1 MQLNLAHYQWQLPD
15 QEALAPNLKSLIGS
29 PYQAAF
35 LRLAQ
40 KRGLTSREAIEVA
53 TQTQPTLYHDPFLMH
68 DMGRAVSRL
77 EKAIANQERI
87 MIYGDYDADGIT
99 ATLILLEG
107 LELIG
112 ANVDYYLPNRHID
125 GYGPNLHRYRQ
136 LIEEGAEL
144 ILTCD
149 NGVAGYEAIE
159 YANSVGIDVIVT
171 DHHEIQP
178 TIPNA
183 YAVVHPAH
191 PDSHY
196 PFPYLSGAGVAL
208 KVISALTGE
217 VPQDLMD
224 LAAIGTVADMVDLRD
239 ENRTIVLA
247 GLQQIQ
253 QTERIGLR
261 QLIKQAGATITKA
274 DAQTIGF
281 IIGPRLNAL
290 GRLGDPSPGLRL
302 LATFDEA
309 EATELANDVEEKN
322 TERKNIVNQM
332 MTSVNAQ
339 LASLEDIPPIL
350 ILAHPDWPAGVLGI
364 AAGRVAQKYHRPTIL
379 CQYLSEENLYKG
391 SGRSVDG
398 VDLFEWLST
407 NQSFLK
413 YYGGHEQAAGMTIE
427 ANQWEGFVEA
437 MQHSAEPYIEVIN
450 QPPQLDIDLVLTT
463 DEITEDF
470 VDQVSQL
477 GPFGIG
483 NPEPLVLVQ
492 DATLNHVRFIGKDQ
506 SHLKLSVQS
515 PNATSSLQT
524 IGFGQADQG
533 RHLKVG
539 QKVSVVGKVGFNEW
553 NGERMVQLM
562 QEDLGIKSKQWI
574 DVRGSHIPN
583 DLMEQAHTVYLFQH
597 QRLADT
603 AKDRIANS
611 ATISLYGDTA
621 VESDLTDFDK
631 LVIMEPPKDIDLLT
645 DWLDSKN
652 WSQIY
657 LGSFLQTSKY
667 LIGLPSREETVKF
680 YKYQISQ
687 KESYFIR
694 DRLDEVAKQLDMH
707 VGKIKLLY
715 LMFFEAKFVTIENGW
730 ISNVNPTKKEKVNLT
745 ELSSYRQFKAEIEIE
760 RLLNYA
766 SLAEV
771 ASYFEGEK
779 QDGSD

>member
-1 MQLNLAHYQWQLPD
+1 MQLNLARYQWQLPD
-15 QEALAPNLKSLIGS
+15 QQALAPNLKSLIGS
-29 PYQAAF
+29 SYPAAF
-35 LRLAQ
+35 LRLVQ
-40 KRGLTSREAIEVA
+40 QRGLTSQEAIEVA

-68 DMGRAVSRL
+68 DMDRVVRRL
-77 EKAIANQERI
+77 ETAIANQERI
-87 MIYGDYDADGIT
+87 IIYGDYDADGIT

-125 GYGPNLHRYRQ
+125 GYGPNLDRYRQ

-149 NGVAGYEAIE
+149 NGVAGYEAID

-171 DHHEIQP
+171 DHHEIQS
-178 TIPNA
+178 TLPNA

-191 PDSHY
+191 PEGRY
-196 PFPYLSGAGVAL
+196 PFAYLSGAGVAL

-224 LAAIGTVADMVDLRD
+224 LAAIGTVADMVDLTD

-247 GLQQIQ
+247 GLQQIR

-261 QLIKQAGATITKA
+261 QLIKQAGANITNA
-274 DAQTIGF
+274 NAQTIGF

-290 GRLGDPSPGLRL
+290 GRLGDPTPGIRL

-309 EATELANDVEEKN
+309 EATELANYVEERN
-322 TERKNIVNQM
+322 TKRKNIVNQM
-332 MTSVNAQ
+332 MGSVNAQ
-339 LASLEDIPPIL
+339 LANLEEIPPIL

-364 AAGRVAQKYHRPTIL
+364 AAGRVAQEYQRPTIL
-379 CQYLSEENLYKG
+379 CQYLGEENLYKG

-413 YYGGHEQAAGMTIE
+413 YFGGHEQAAGMTID
-427 ANQWEGFVEA
+427 ANHWEDFVEA
-437 MQHSAEPYIEVIN
+437 MQISAEPYLDVIN
-450 QPPQLDIDLVLTT
+450 QPPQLKIDLVLTT

-470 VDQVSQL
+470 VDQVNQL

-483 NPEPLVLVQ
+483 NPEPLVLVK
-492 DATLNHVRFIGKDQ
+492 DATLNQVRIIGKDQ
-506 SHLKLSVQS
+506 THLKLAIQS
-515 PNATSSLQT
+515 SDTTTPLQT

-533 RHLKVG
+533 RYLKVG

-553 NGERMVQLM
+553 NGQRMVQLM
-562 QEDLGIKSKQWI
+562 QEDLGIATKQWI
-574 DVRGSHIPN
+574 DVRGSRIPN
-583 DLMEQAHTVYLFQH
+583 ELMKQNHTVYLYQH

-603 AKDRIANS
+603 AKNRLDATARIG
-611 ATISLYGDTA
+611 LYGDTA
-621 VESDLTDFDK
+621 VESDLTDFNK
-631 LVIMEPPKDIDLLT
+631 LVIMEPPKDMDLLT
-645 DWLDSKN
+645 DWLDAKN

-694 DRLDEVAKQLDMH
+694 DRLDEVAKQLDVH

-715 LMFFEAKFVTIENGW
+715 LMFFEAEFVTIENGR
-730 ISNVNPTKKEKVNLT
+730 ISNVNPPKKEKVDLT

-779 QDGSD
+779 